1 MILFSK
7 MQGTGNDFVVINCI
21 TQYFNYSLNTFAKYL
36 CNRNFGVGAD
46 GVIYLF
52 KSSIADFKMRIF
64 NSDGTEA
71 GMCGNGI
78 RCLAKYLYEKNVI
91 NRVNF
96 RIETISG
103 VKDINLIVEN
113 KTVIGIK
120 VNMGIP
126 FFEAQRIP
134 AYLPKEEYSKK
145 YHTVSIN
152 IEAEEYKFDLVSVGN
167 PHAVCFVEDLS
178 IIDIC
183 RIGKIVENHKYFP
196 NKINVE
202 FVQII
207 DKSNIKIKVWERGVG
222 NTISCGT
229 GACASVI
236 CAIKRSYVETNVDV
250 ELDGGK
256 LHIDYSDNEKGIIM
270 TGGAEFVF
278 EGRIDL

>member
-7 MQGTGNDFVVINCI
+7 MQGTGNDFVVINCLN
-21 TQYFNYSLNTFAKYL
+21 QYFSYSLNTLAKYL

-46 GVIYLF
+46 GVIYIF

-71 GMCGNGI
+71 EMCGNGI
-78 RCLAKYLYEKNVI
+78 RCLGKYLYEKNV
-91 NRVNF
+91 VTKTNF
-96 RIETISG
+96 RIETASG
-103 VKDINLIVEN
+103 IKDINLIVEN

-126 FFEAQRIP
+126 FFEAHRIP
-134 AYLPKEEYSKK
+134 AYLPREEYIKK
-145 YHTVSIN
+145 YHTISID
-152 IEAEEYKFDLVSVGN
+152 IDEQKYEFDLVSVGN
-167 PHAVCFVEDLS
+167 PHAVCFVDDLTK
-178 IIDIC
+178 IDIC
-183 RIGKIVENHKYFP
+183 KIGKIVESYKYFP
-196 NKINVE
+196 NKTNVE

-207 DKSNIKIKVWERGVG
+207 DKSSIKIKVWERGVG

-229 GACASVI
+229 GACASAI
-236 CAIKRSYVETNVDV
+236 CALNRSYVENSVNV

-256 LHIDYSDNEKGIIM
+256 LHIDYEDNEKGIIM